1 MSSGTVVTSMAT
13 TTHKTPIAL
22 APAVSKIPATQPAH
36 AIPSDWLRVKEACS
50 FSRLSKPKL
59 YQLINAGKIKSVS
72 LRERGQIRGTRLISF
87 DSLSRFLDS
96 RAKGGEDI
104 PSVTTA

>member
-1 MSSGTVVTSMAT
+1 MAT
-13 TTHKTPIAL
+13 HTQTNPTAL
-22 APAVSKIPATQPAH
+22 APAVSEIPATQPAH

-72 LRERGQIRGTRLISF
+72 LRERGQVRGTRLISF
-87 DSLSRFLDS
+87 DSLRAFLES
-96 RAKGGEDI
+96 RASGGEELLTPQAD
-104 PSVTTA
+104 

>member
-1 MSSGTVVTSMAT
+1 MSPAT
-13 TTHKTPIAL
+13 HNNPTAL
-22 APAVSKIPATQPAH
+22 APVASGIPATQPAH

-72 LRERGQIRGTRLISF
+72 LRERGQVRGTRLISF
-87 DSLSRFLDS
+87 DSLRAFLES
-96 RAKGGEDI
+96 RASGGEELLNPQAD
-104 PSVTTA
+104 

>member
-1 MSSGTVVTSMAT
+1 MWTVMSTAYQNPM
-13 TTHKTPIAL
+13 AL
-22 APAVSKIPATQPAH
+22 APVASGIPATLPAH

-72 LRERGQIRGTRLISF
+72 LRERGQVRGTRLISF
-87 DSLSRFLDS
+87 DSLRAFLES
-96 RAKGGEDI
+96 RASGGEELSNPQAD
-104 PSVTTA
+104 

>member
-1 MSSGTVVTSMAT
+1 MAT
-13 TTHKTPIAL
+13 TTHKTLLAL
-22 APAVSKIPATQPAH
+22 APAVSEIPSTQPAH

-87 DSLSRFLDS
+87 DSLRHFLDS
-96 RAKGGEDI
+96 RASGGDDATPQ
-104 PSVTTA
+104 PSA